1 MITADRRK
9 LFEHYCETQTS
20 FHQTPSLTDFSAGYD
35 AGVAHMHSELDALK
49 RQILSMKYGHKS
61 ADGTEGR
68 IATLEALN
76 KALIHALSEINA
88 GNEG

>member
-9 LFEHYCETQTS
+9 QFEHYCETQSS
-20 FHQTPSLTDFSAGYD
+20 FHQNPSLTDFSAGFD
-35 AGVAHMHSELDALK
+35 AGMAQMQSELEALK
-49 RQILSMKYGHKS
+49 RQILSLKYGNKS
-61 ADGTEGR
+61 AEGAEGR

-76 KALIHALSEINA
+76 KALIHALSEINS

>member
-1 MITADRRK
+1 
-9 LFEHYCETQTS
+9 
-20 FHQTPSLTDFSAGYD
+20 
-35 AGVAHMHSELDALK
+35 
-49 RQILSMKYGHKS
+49 MKYGHKS